1 MRALKVTHFVTLH
14 MTAPTVTTIHAV
26 QGDGARMMAAS
37 LMEWGGPWEVPEG
50 TSAGIG
56 YTLPDKSTGYYD
68 RLEDGS
74 PAAMI
79 SGNLVTAVLAPVLT
93 QQAGTVKLSLILRQ
107 GEQQIATFPL
117 QVRVQ
122 KAAGRVTGEA
132 VTPQTDGFDGKIYYG
147 GPGGTLIPLGIGD
160 GVRVETAED
169 GSLVLVSEG
178 GGGGGG
184 ILQEKDPTV
193 PQWAKQ
199 PQKPAYT
206 AKEVGLGNVADER
219 QYSAQ
224 NPPPYPV
231 RSVNGQTGGVI
242 IEVPTKLSA
251 LTNDTGFVTN
261 AVTDLQNYYTK
272 QQTEALIATI
282 PKFRVEV
289 VSALPAVGQE
299 EILYLVPFATAEG
312 QYLEYIWVGGRFE
325 VIGSQRVDL
334 SGYATETW
342 VQEYVAEAI
351 QEQPGGVY
359 YIATDYGISP
369 GNDDN
374 TPAMQALIDQVAEA
388 GGGVIWIPA
397 GEYRFRRSGQTWD
410 GGEYA
415 LIPRNNVSV
424 IGEGIRATVL
434 KMVDPAPYGLFLNRA
449 TAKEPWAGATFER
462 FTVDA
467 YDTQTSEY
475 GYKGKAFH
483 AKYVKDCVFRD
494 LVIRGT
500 TGTGLGIDFLD
511 RVRIDN
517 VSCIDC
523 GRTYTGSEPGHSG
536 IGIGTGGWENENF
549 TISNCV
555 AVGCG
560 QYGIFIENQLE
571 QFGSGNVGLVKGAV
585 ISDCIVR
592 DGLNKGIGIRGGG
605 HVTVIGCESYG
616 NASDGYYVDGLCRDV
631 HLMSCS
637 GSGNGR
643 NGIRINP
650 SEGSARVVAEGCQ
663 MSGNTG
669 AGIRVGTALTG
680 LVIQSCH
687 TAGNALGIEFNGQAL
702 QDAVIWGNAFADGS
716 GDNAEFAG
724 KTGFNQ
730 LVGEDSEQNVTID
743 TTLTVEGAAAD
754 AKAVG
759 DALGNTQPKGLYVKT
774 VNGAAPDAA
783 GNVNFTVTA
792 PDGSIAVDPTLS
804 VGGAAADA
812 AAVGAAIA
820 KQADIIYGPGKN
832 IIDASKVIYAG
843 NGRIHDTTGELMS
856 GSTWVFGD
864 YDLTP
869 GETYTISKT
878 KGSQFL
884 CFYNADGSY
893 AGLANRISVSAN
905 TLTFVAPAPMM
916 RIMAYSDIAT
926 INLQIEAGDT
936 ATEYEVFG
944 YALKEG
950 MRVTDPNVVE
960 NLLAPGKVDNRY
972 VADKNLALQK
982 MNFAI
987 ATYNLVDPL
996 ACVAGYLSTAGNI
1009 MQSSAFLATDYIPVS
1024 ADDGYVR
1031 TVGDWVSCAFYNAS
1045 KGFLSIV
1052 KGGNSAPI
1060 PANAA
1065 YVRVDWNGFLDN
1077 AARYCVYVG
1086 AEEKPYIPYRV
1097 ISQKFVEQ
1105 AEDAFP
1111 EVRLVL
1117 PRDVYVANGVR
1128 VDIHAQSITRG
1139 IDVRNLVK
1147 PIATSNGAYRA
1158 VYNHLEITG
1167 GEKTDR
1173 SFDVYCETTWGKFAL
1188 KNISVHNV
1196 PAAAGAGMTKRI
1208 LFIGDSKT
1216 DAGVY
1221 TQCLMDMFADDSM
1234 SIQLLGTRGTADNRH
1249 EGRSGWSARN
1259 YVLNDAYRGVIEDSP
1274 FYNPTTHAFDFGY
1287 YMDRNGYDGVDFVF
1301 INLGTND
1308 ADDSANFISYY
1319 NTMIDGIRSYN
1330 PNVIIGIWVPAPF
1343 ATFGGYSHADND
1355 AQTFDM
1361 MEAIIAEFDTP
1372 ENQANRIFVVP
1383 THMNLNTEYDYPW
1396 RDEPYTRE
1404 KPEHTYRVCTDQ
1416 IHEVYGYY
1424 KDANVIFGYIK
1435 HFATL

>member
-1 MRALKVTHFVTLH
+1 MNIRVDLNY
-14 MTAPTVTTIHAV
+14 TI
-26 QGDGARMMAAS
+26 
-37 LMEWGGPWEVPEG
+37 
-50 TSAGIG
+50 
-56 YTLPDKSTGYYD
+56 K
-68 RLEDGS
+68 DGS
-74 PAAMI
+74 EIVFRSPVDCSAI
-79 SGNLVTAVLAPVLT
+79 TGLVV
-93 QQAGTVKLSLILRQ
+93 
-107 GEQQIATFPL
+107 
-117 QVRVQ
+117 
-122 KAAGRVTGEA
+122 
-132 VTPQTDGFDGKIYYG
+132 YY
-147 GPGGTLIPLGIGD
+147 
-160 GVRVETAED
+160 VAED
-169 GSLVLVSEG
+169 GSAASREFVLTDAHGNDVGDIDHLFSENVVVKVILDVTAG
-178 GGGGGG
+178 KAYVQNADTNAYIERTFIKKAGG
-184 ILQEKDPTV
+184 IVESL
-193 PQWAKQ
+193 
-199 PQKPAYT
+199 
-206 AKEVGLGNVADER
+206 
-219 QYSAQ
+219 
-224 NPPPYPV
+224 
-231 RSVNGQTGGVI
+231 
-242 IEVPTKLSA
+242 
-251 LTNDTGFVTN
+251 
-261 AVTDLQNYYTK
+261 AVTDLSFKNPAGDWK
-272 QQTEALIATI
+272 I
-282 PKFRVEV
+282 
-289 VSALPAVGQE
+289 SACFDE
-299 EILYLVPFATAEG
+299 EITDENGRPTGQVLVFYGAESDEPVVLRGIHDPVMDHEAATKRYVDRKLAE
-312 QYLEYIWVGGRFE
+312 VG
-325 VIGSQRVDL
+325 
-334 SGYATETW
+334 
-342 VQEYVAEAI
+342 
-351 QEQPGGVY
+351 
-359 YIATDYGISP
+359 
-369 GNDDN
+369 N
-374 TPAMQALIDQVAEA
+374 
-388 GGGVIWIPA
+388 
-397 GEYRFRRSGQTWD
+397 
-410 GGEYA
+410 
-415 LIPRNNVSV
+415 
-424 IGEGIRATVL
+424 
-434 KMVDPAPYGLFLNRA
+434 
-449 TAKEPWAGATFER
+449 
-462 FTVDA
+462 
-467 YDTQTSEY
+467 
-475 GYKGKAFH
+475 
-483 AKYVKDCVFRD
+483 
-494 LVIRGT
+494 
-500 TGTGLGIDFLD
+500 
-511 RVRIDN
+511 
-517 VSCIDC
+517 
-523 GRTYTGSEPGHSG
+523 
-536 IGIGTGGWENENF
+536 
-549 TISNCV
+549 
-555 AVGCG
+555 
-560 QYGIFIENQLE
+560 
-571 QFGSGNVGLVKGAV
+571 GSG
-585 ISDCIVR
+585 
-592 DGLNKGIGIRGGG
+592 
-605 HVTVIGCESYG
+605 
-616 NASDGYYVDGLCRDV
+616 
-631 HLMSCS
+631 
-637 GSGNGR
+637 
-643 NGIRINP
+643 
-650 SEGSARVVAEGCQ
+650 
-663 MSGNTG
+663 
-669 AGIRVGTALTG
+669 
-680 LVIQSCH
+680 
-687 TAGNALGIEFNGQAL
+687 
-702 QDAVIWGNAFADGS
+702 
-716 GDNAEFAG
+716 
-724 KTGFNQ
+724 
-730 LVGEDSEQNVTID
+730 QNVTID
-743 TTLTVEGAAAD
+743 TTLTVDGAAAD

-759 DALGNTQPKGLYVKT
+759 DALGNTQPKGLYVQT

-783 GNVNFTVTA
+783 GNINFAVAA

-804 VGGAAADA
+804 VAGAAADA

-864 YDLTP
+864 YYLVA
-869 GETYTISKT
+869 GETYTISKA

-893 AGLANRISVSAN
+893 AGLSNRISVSASPN

-936 ATEYEVFG
+936 ATDYEAFG
-944 YALKEG
+944 YALKES
-950 MRVTDPNVVE
+950 MRVTDPNVVN

-972 VADKNLALQK
+972 VADNNLALQK

-1009 MQSSAFLATDYIPVS
+1009 MQSSSFLATDYIPVS

-1052 KGGNSAPI
+1052 KSGNSAPI

-1065 YVRVDWNGFLDN
+1065 YVRVDWTGFLAN

-1097 ISQKFVEQ
+1097 ISQTFVEQ

-1158 VYNHLEITG
+1158 VYNHIEITG

-1196 PAAAGAGMTKRI
+1196 PADAGAGMTKRI

-1221 TQCLMDMFADDSM
+1221 TQCLLDLFASDSM
-1234 SIQLLGTRGTADNRH
+1234 SIQLLGTRGTDDNRH
-1249 EGRSGWSARN
+1249 EGRSGWSAKN

-1274 FYNPTTHAFDFGY
+1274 FYNPTTQSFDFSY
-1287 YMDRNGYDGVDFVF
+1287 YMGRNGYDGVDFVF

-1343 ATFGGYSHADND
+1343 ATFGGYSHVDND